1 MSTIDFKEAK
11 EKLEA
16 LCDETAST
24 REPIVLK
31 RPGHEDVALIA
42 ADELVGYME
51 TTRLLSSTVNAE
63 RLLGALERSRRGEG
77 VPMTPDEIKHK
88 FLKNGTGS

>member
-42 ADELVGYME
+42 ADELAGYMKFIAVTARKME
-51 TTRLLSSTVNAE
+51 AKPN
-63 RLLGALERSRRGEG
+63 ALELAAEKANRLPKVNRE
-77 VPMTPDEIKHK
+77 MKDWEA
-88 FLKNGTGS
+88 LNEYED